1 MSSAG
6 KLIVRNLGR
15 REYDDTYQAMRTFTN
30 ERTAISTDEM
40 WCLEHPAVFTLGMAA
55 KTEHILDPGL
65 IPVVQTDRGGQVT
78 YHGPGQLII
87 YLLADLRRQG
97 LSVRGLVT
105 QIEQSLIDM
114 LAESGLTANR
124 KPDAPG
130 VYIAGEKIAA
140 LGIRVRRGCCYH
152 GLALNVDMDTSP
164 FQRINP
170 CGFAG
175 LQVTQLKDQHCDMTR
190 QQAAEALLPHLFRNL
205 NYDPYNV
212 AGESEITDKLNHHFA
227 A

>member
-15 REYDDTYQAMRTFTN
+15 REYDDTFQAMRTFTN
-30 ERTAISTDEM
+30 ERTATSTDEM
-40 WCLEHPAVFTLGMAA
+40 WCLEHPPVFTLGMAA
-55 KTEHILDPGL
+55 KTEHILDPGS

-124 KPDAPG
+124 KPGAPG

-140 LGIRVRRGCCYH
+140 LGIRVRGGCCYH

-175 LQVTQLKDQHCDMTR
+175 LQVTQLKDQQSDMTR